1 MADWTIPRNGA
12 TGPLA
17 VTVSDGATDPGTL
30 TLSAT
35 SANTALVAGTNIV
48 LGGSGSARTVNVT
61 PKPGGTGSSL
71 ITLTVSDGTS
81 STNTAFTVTVFNP
94 GAVVLGIASAGSGL
108 GFNWPGNIGQWG
120 VYGATNLSPPVA
132 WSPVPGAPV
141 LSNQQW
147 TLTLPVRTNAAGFYR
162 LQVK

>member
-1 MADWTIPRNGA
+1 M
-12 TGPLA
+12 
-17 VTVSDGATDPGTL
+17 
-30 TLSAT
+30 
-35 SANTALVAGTNIV
+35 
-48 LGGSGSARTVNVT
+48 T

-81 STNTAFTVTVFNP
+81 STNTAFTVTVFDP

-120 VYGATNLSPPVA
+120 VYGTTNLSPPVV
-132 WSPVPGAPV
+132 WLPVPGAPV

-147 TLTLPVRTNAAGFYR
+147 TLTVSGRTNAAGSYR